1 MTQPLFFQRRFLPMW
16 TALCLGAF
24 ADNMLRQ
31 ALIIGIAFG
40 AVPMGGFGTPD
51 DAIPIVGSLF
61 AVAVLVFSSISGQVA
76 ERYETAMLFRR
87 LKFIEVVLMALA
99 AAGFLLNSGW
109 LLVGVLF
116 AMGAQ
121 SAFFSPARVGAMPK
135 YLYTDELVRGNGFC
149 NAGLYVSI
157 LVGLFVGG
165 LLIAA
170 PGGGIKVGGVLF
182 AASLLGWLAVL
193 FAPAAAADAPDL
205 KLDWNPFR
213 QSGRIFGYALG
224 APGVARP
231 LMAVALFY
239 YISTMVTVLAPL
251 YARGPLGADEAVATA
266 IMGLFAVGI
275 GTGALAAA
283 GLAKGRSGLG
293 FSALGVCL
301 AGVCSFLVYAL
312 TLALPPGEARRSFEL
327 FVETPQGIALGA
339 VLVVSAIA
347 MGLYVVPLQAAMQRR
362 APAEQR
368 SRIMA
373 AGNMANAM
381 AAIAGSLSVLFV
393 TRTALE
399 PHQAF
404 LVIGALQAA
413 IAAYMLRRRARVPS
427 GLYDEMLTGA
437 AKPGPRPAR
446 PSSPSAVENQP

>member
-1 MTQPLFFQRRFLPMW
+1 MKAPLFFQRRFLPMW

-40 AVPMGGFGTPD
+40 AVPVGGFSRPD
-51 DAIPIVGSLF
+51 DAIPVVGSLF

-76 ERYETAMLFRR
+76 ERCETAMLFRR
-87 LKFIEVVLMALA
+87 LKFIEVALMAGA
-99 AAGFLLNSGW
+99 AVGFFLNSGW

-135 YLYTDELVRGNGFC
+135 YLYTNELVRGNGFC

-157 LVGLFVGG
+157 LTGLFMGG
-165 LLIAA
+165 LLIAE

-193 FAPAAAADAPDL
+193 FAPPAAADAPDL
-205 KLDWNPFR
+205 KLDWNPLR
-213 QSGRIFGYALG
+213 QSGRIFGYAFS
-224 APGVARP
+224 AAGVARP
-231 LMAVALFY
+231 LLGVALFY
-239 YISTMVTVLAPL
+239 FISTLVTVLAPL

-266 IMGLFAVGI
+266 IMGLFAVGV
-275 GTGALAAA
+275 GAGALAASS
-283 GLAKGRSGLG
+283 LAKRRSGLG

-301 AGVCSFLVYAL
+301 AGACSLLVYAL
-312 TLALPPGEARRSFEL
+312 TLALPPAEAPRGFDL
-327 FVETPQGIALGA
+327 FLDSPQGLALGA
-339 VLVVSAIA
+339 VLIVSAIA

-362 APAEQR
+362 APSERR

-373 AGNMANAM
+373 AGNMANAV
-381 AAIAGSLSVLFV
+381 AAICGSLSVLFV
-393 TRTALE
+393 TGGALA

-404 LVIGALQAA
+404 LAVAFLQAA
-413 IAAYMLRRRARVPS
+413 VAAYMLRRRGRVRE
-427 GLYDEMLTGA
+427 GLYDEMLADGSAIAVARPAGA
-437 AKPGPRPAR
+437 AP
-446 PSSPSAVENQP
+446 AVENQP